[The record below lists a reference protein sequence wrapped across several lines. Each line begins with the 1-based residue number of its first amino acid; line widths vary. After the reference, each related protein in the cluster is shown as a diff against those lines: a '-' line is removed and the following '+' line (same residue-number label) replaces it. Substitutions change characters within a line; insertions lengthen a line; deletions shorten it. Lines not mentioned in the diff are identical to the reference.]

1 MPRDPLLLCAPE
13 FSWAGSAGIHFI
25 SCLHSTLNTVVCN
38 APPWHMSLQNVLQEQ
53 WVNRAECIRFYWT
66 LASFHPHAQCTWR
79 LSSLMQ
85 SYDNIMVLKC
95 HIVWSIALLE
105 VMCCTIPIVL
115 KWPFRAA
122 CMWLRQQQADQE
134 RKSAI
139 ACLLLSGML
148 LSATEVSTKDW
159 WRKRWL

>member
-13 FSWAGSAGIHFI
+13 FSCAGSAGIHFI

-38 APPWHMSLQNVLQEQ
+38 APPWHMSLQNVLLEQ
-53 WVNRAECIRFYWT
+53 WVNNAECIRFYWT
-66 LASFHPHAQCTWR
+66 LASFHLNVHCTWI
-79 LSSLMQ
+79 LSSFMQ
-85 SYDNIMVLKC
+85 NYKNIMVLKC
-95 HIVWSIALLE
+95 HIVWNIALLE

-139 ACLLLSGML
+139 ACLLLSGMF
-148 LSATEVSTKDW
+148 LSAKEVSTKDC